1 MKNDR
6 SDNQKDISRLA
17 EDLEY
22 IKKAVTKSGSILQY
36 MEVSQ
41 ALRLV
46 TLVTGI
52 LLILFPA
59 LFYYFILQ
67 HGSYEA
73 IPAQVKLVLYIAIAI
88 AFILVGTL
96 KIRNIFARA
105 REIDEQITFLQFFEA
120 VYTDRFLTMLIP
132 FLISLIVLPLYF
144 SFSGLS
150 EMVLP
155 LFMIIFGLLC
165 FSLSTVIYL
174 KEMIYFGAWLLLT
187 GFVILI
193 WLPDLHILLQLIF
206 SFGVGFL
213 VMSASSYL
221 STERKA

>member
-1 MKNDR
+1 MKEDR
-6 SDNQKDISRLA
+6 PDNQKDINRLA

-36 MEVSQ
+36 MEVSK
-41 ALRLV
+41 ALRPV
-46 TLVTGI
+46 TLVTGM

-73 IPAQVKLVLYIAIAI
+73 IPAQIKLVLYIAIAA

-105 REIDEQITFLQFFEA
+105 REIDEQITLVHFFEA

-132 FLISLIVLPLYF
+132 FLISLIALPLYF
-144 SFSGLS
+144 NFNGLG
-150 EMVLP
+150 EVVLP
-155 LFMIIFGLLC
+155 LFIVIFALLC

-174 KEMIYFGAWLLLT
+174 KEMIYFGAWLLLI
-187 GFVILI
+187 GFVFLI
-193 WLPDLHILLQLIF
+193 WLPGLHILVQLAI
-206 SFGVGFL
+206 SFGAGFL
-213 VMSASSYL
+213 IMSASSYL
-221 STERKA
+221 LEGKV

>member
-1 MKNDR
+1 MKENRPDNENDI
-6 SDNQKDISRLA
+6 NRLA

-36 MEVSQ
+36 MEVSK

-46 TLVTGI
+46 TLVSGI

-67 HGSYEA
+67 HGNYEA
-73 IPAQVKLVLYIAIAI
+73 IPAQVKLMLYIAISA

-105 REIDEQITFLQFFEA
+105 REIDEQITFVQFFEA

-132 FLISLIVLPLYF
+132 FSISLVALPLYF
-144 SFSGLS
+144 SFSGFG

-155 LFMIIFGLLC
+155 LFIIIFALLC

-174 KEMIYFGAWLLLT
+174 KEMIYFGVWLLLI
-187 GFVILI
+187 GFVFLI
-193 WLPDLHILLQLIF
+193 WLPSLHILLQLAF
-206 SFGVGFL
+206 SFGMGFL
-213 VMSASSYL
+213 IMSASSYL
-221 STERKA
+221 FTERKA